1 MANQRNPDGTVKI
14 TGVRGS
20 SSSKK
25 NNSSNKGSSSSSSNR
40 RPSSSSSSGNKR
52 APGTIYSSGGKDY
65 IVSNS
70 GLSVSLNSDAG
81 KRLQSQ
87 YGGGS
92 RGSSSG
98 SSGLRVNVA
107 GAQEV
112 NGSRGGTG
120 YNFST
125 GTFAT
130 PKIERYQ
137 NDSGITSASA
147 DYGTK
152 KVARLKNGLQVT
164 QQYIDENPDKEY
176 YTMDSSPNIRS
187 AGTIGNVPRY
197 GSGSSSYGMVFN
209 GKPVAIHGADG
220 LVYYPDNAVVPEDA
234 WASMQARMD
243 YQYGNGGED
252 ITRQGLPQT
261 YYDVLADL
269 NAGRGYNGSGLRMG
283 TPEWEAIWGGGEFNQ
298 DAYNQLVAQG
308 AVAPYRDY
316 WGQYG
321 NLSPESGGFSRNY
334 NAAPL
339 NSTGNESDLETV
351 TTPAGGYGTGFSINN
366 NTKGIPNTGLYPD
379 GMVDYMDE
387 YRAAIR
393 AAQEASAEAYE
404 EQINAGL
411 AALNAQ
417 RDPLQQQYNDS
428 AQQAYINSMLA
439 KRNLPQQLAA
449 QGISGGASE
458 SSNLAIETS
467 YGNSLNNLTSAYNQS
482 LADLESDIAQYRA
495 TGNSQLA
502 QNAARY
508 EEMLANAALQ
518 QLQQQQQYQQNLA
531 AMAYQAQLEQQA
543 ARENM
548 ALQLAYDQAKQGISG
563 GSSGGSSGR
572 SSTDWDMLNRIIE
585 DGVANG
591 DISWSEGARATAQI
605 AQGIMPDILSTLLN
619 PTSSATTT
627 APSTQ
632 MTIEKLYQLLQ
643 SGDLT
648 PLEAQR
654 HAANLGISL
663 SELY

>member
-1 MANQRNPDGTVKI
+1 MANQRNPDGTIKI

-52 APGTIYSSGGKDY
+52 APGTVYSSGGKDY
-65 IVSNS
+65 IVSGS
-70 GLSVSLNSDAG
+70 GLSVQLDSSAG
-81 KRLQSQ
+81 QRLQNQ
-87 YGGGS
+87 YG
-92 RGSSSG
+92 SSG
-98 SSGLRVNVA
+98 SSKGSSGGSGLRVNVA
-107 GAQEV
+107 GAQTTSGNRV
-112 NGSRGGTG
+112 GNSGVFSNA
-120 YNFST
+120 YNISP
-125 GTFAT
+125 
-130 PKIERYQ
+130 PKIEVYQ
-137 NDSGITSASA
+137 NDSGLTAADA
-147 DYGTK
+147 DYNTK

-164 QQYIDENPDKEY
+164 QKYIDENPDKDY
-176 YTMDSSPNIRS
+176 YTMDSSPNIRNS
-187 AGTIGNVPRY
+187 VTIGNVPRY
-197 GSGSSSYGMVFN
+197 GSGSSSYGMIFN
-209 GKPVAIHGADG
+209 GKPVGITAADG
-220 LVYYPDNAVVPEDA
+220 TIYYPDNVVVPEDA

-243 YQYGNGGED
+243 FSSGRSQRE
-252 ITRQGLPQT
+252 GLPQT

-316 WGQYG
+316 WGDYG
-321 NLSPESGGFSRNY
+321 NLSPETGGFARGY

-339 NSTGNESDLETV
+339 YSTGDERDLETV

-366 NTKGIPNTGLYPD
+366 NTKGIPNTGLYPG

-387 YRAAIR
+387 YRAANR
-393 AAQEASAEAYE
+393 AAQEAMARAYE

-411 AALNAQ
+411 AVLNAQ

-428 AQQAYINSMLA
+428 AQQAYINAELA
-439 KRNLPQQLAA
+439 RKNLPQQLAA

-458 SSNLAIETS
+458 SSNLAISTQ
-467 YGNSLNNLTSAYNQS
+467 YGNALNDLTTNYNQS
-482 LADLESDIAQYRA
+482 LADLERDIAQYRA

-563 GSSGGSSGR
+563 SSSSGR
-572 SSTDWDMLNRIIE
+572 STDWDMLQDMIME
-585 DGVANG
+585 GVSSG
-591 DISWSEGARATAQI
+591 EISWSDGARASAQI
-605 AQGIMPDILSTLLN
+605 AQGIMPDIFSGN
-619 PTSSATTT
+619 SSGGYNVISGPYAEAYAQKAEIERAVSNGSMT
-627 APSTQ
+627 AR
-632 MTIEKLYQLLQ
+632 EAARR
-643 SGDLT
+643 LT
-648 PLEAQR
+648 ALEAQYGI
-654 HAANLGISL
+654 NLD
-663 SELY
+663 